1 MPQHANETPEQWH
14 ARTLSEA
21 YAAADGFDLLRAR
34 EASFMRVLVSGAIW
48 KLDAKSDAAL
58 VRLEAARTDLLDAF
72 DQLRTA
78 NDAFLADQV
87 TTTSRRPS

>member
-1 MPQHANETPEQWH
+1 
-14 ARTLSEA
+14 
-21 YAAADGFDLLRAR
+21 
-34 EASFMRVLVSGAIW
+34 MRVLVSGAIW

-78 NDAFLADQV
+78 NDAFLAN
-87 TTTSRRPS
+87 